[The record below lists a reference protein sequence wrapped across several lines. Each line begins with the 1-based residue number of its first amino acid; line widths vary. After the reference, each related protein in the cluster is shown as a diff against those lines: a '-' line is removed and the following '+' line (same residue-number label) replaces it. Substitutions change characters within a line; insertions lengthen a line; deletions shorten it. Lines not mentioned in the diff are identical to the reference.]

1 MIRTEPASGLPAT
14 TDPNHLPSLV
24 KRAADQLASAT
35 SAAEVL
41 EARDMASVA
50 YDASKKAARLA
61 KAKGAHDEI
70 IAKAHRAQADA
81 LLIESEAKRRLAD
94 EYDAAQERGEIGRR
108 GDYGAVTSGAEVTP
122 ATAADAGLTHKDIH
136 EARAIRDAEKAD
148 PGVVERT
155 LEKRLDAGQEPTK
168 AALREAVQKVREET
182 RAALKPEIHA
192 MEAAK
197 QKAIADRKASKDTT
211 PLYDGLP
218 AGDRIAELEEAVRVL
233 EAEAESL
240 RAENKLYGE
249 MRVQF
254 EQGGFEKVI
263 AGKDEEIRVL
273 ETRLYQESSDKAA
286 WMKSAKYWQAE
297 AKKLGWMNGDFTVD
311 LETGEIANA

>member
-1 MIRTEPASGLPAT
+1 MIRTKAVSGLPANV
-14 TDPNHLPSLV
+14 DANLPALV

-41 EARDMASVA
+41 EACDMASVA

-61 KAKGAHDEI
+61 KAKGAHDEL

-136 EARAIRDAEKAD
+136 EARAIRDAEKVD

-168 AALREAVQKVREET
+168 AALREAIQKVRDET
-182 RAALKPEIHA
+182 RESLPQAIKD

-197 QKAIADRKASKDTT
+197 QKAIADRKASKDAT
-211 PLYDGLP
+211 PLYNGLP
-218 AGDRIAELEEAVRVL
+218 ADDRIAELEEAVRVL
-233 EAEAESL
+233 EAEAETL

-249 MRVQF
+249 MKVQY

-263 AGKDEEIRVL
+263 AGKDEEIRAL
-273 ETRLYQESSDKAA
+273 LTRVESESQEKVRNLRAA
-286 WMKSAKYWQAE
+286 DRWRKRAIE
-297 AKKLGWMNGDFTVD
+297 LGYTDREIIEING
-311 LETGEIANA
+311 